1 MVPNEPLEIDSF
13 AATAPNAEDGAAVG
27 AALPKADVV
36 AAEPNA
42 PLAGFA
48 GAAAADPPNT
58 LAPGA
63 APKGLLLVAVVAAA
77 PFVVLLAPKGLA
89 VAAGA
94 IGTEAVE
101 AAAPN
106 GVDPAAAAGADEDE
120 NEELSFAASVV
131 EAAASDGFGVA
142 PKPNAGA
149 AAFGSADAP
158 KPNAEAEGALLSTFA
173 ESVVFSPPKPN
184 EGFEEAAALSS
195 TRSPAFAGGAEA
207 ALPKP
212 KLGFDAVGAPNGAS
226 AAGLVLAESN
236 DTTRGLSDFSPPP
249 PKPPNVDD
257 AVVVVEVEALLP
269 NGVAAGGGGGVS
281 VLDFGGAADPK
292 EEAAGSGGA
301 AAMVEEL
308 VAGRDSIEASRPSFL
323 STCER
328 IARTS

>member
-1 MVPNEPLEIDSF
+1 MPNEPPALEFDSL
-13 AATAPNAEDGAAVG
+13 ATAPNAEDGAAVG

-63 APKGLLLVAVVAAA
+63 APNGLLLVAVVAVVAAA

-89 VAAGA
+89 VVAGA
-94 IGTEAVE
+94 IGTVE

-106 GVDPAAAAGADEDE
+106 GVDPAAGGADEEE

-131 EAAASDGFGVA
+131 EAAASDGFVAA

-158 KPNAEAEGALLSTFA
+158 KPNAEAEGGLLSTFA
-173 ESVVFSPPKPN
+173 SPVFSPPKPN
-184 EGFEEAAALSS
+184 EGGFEAAALSS
-195 TRSPAFAGGAEA
+195 TRSPAFTGGAEA

-212 KLGFDAVGAPNGAS
+212 KLGFDAVVAANGAS
-226 AAGLVLAESN
+226 VAGLVLAGAAESN
-236 DTTRGLSDFSPPP
+236 DTTRGLSDFSPPL
-249 PKPPNVDD
+249 PKPPKAED
-257 AVVVVEVEALLP
+257 AVVVVEVDALLP
-269 NGVAAGGGGGVS
+269 NGVVAGGGGGVS
-281 VLDFGGAADPK
+281 VLDFGGGADPK

-301 AAMVEEL
+301 AAV

-328 IARTS
+328 SARTS